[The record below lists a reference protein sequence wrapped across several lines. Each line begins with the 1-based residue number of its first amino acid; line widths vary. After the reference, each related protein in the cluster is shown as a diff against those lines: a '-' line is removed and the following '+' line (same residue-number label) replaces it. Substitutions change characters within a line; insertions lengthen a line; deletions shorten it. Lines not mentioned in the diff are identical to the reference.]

1 MSGDY
6 FNDTMGKLVLRLT
19 VGGLM
24 LFHGVAK
31 ILHPASL
38 EFIGGSLA
46 NIGLPAFIGYGVYIG
61 EVVAPL
67 MVLLGVYCRL
77 GGLIIAV
84 NMVFAIA
91 LAHMGDLFALTPHG
105 GWALELQA
113 FYLLGGVIVLLMGS
127 GRLAIRPD

>member
-19 VGGLM
+19 LGGLM
-24 LFHGVAK
+24 LFHGVGK

-38 EFIGGSLA
+38 EFIGSALT

-61 EVVAPL
+61 EVLAPL
-67 MVLLGVYCRL
+67 MVILGVYCRL
-77 GGLIIAV
+77 GGLLIAV

-91 LAHMGDLFALTPHG
+91 LAHMGELFTLNQHG
-105 GWALELQA
+105 AWALELQG
-113 FYLLGGVIVLLMGS
+113 FYLLCGVVVMLMGS

>member
-38 EFIGGSLA
+38 EFIGGALA
-46 NIGLPAFIGYGVYIG
+46 NIGLPAFIGYGVYVG

-67 MVLLGVYCRL
+67 MVMLGVYCRL

-84 NMVFAIA
+84 NMVFAIM
-91 LAHMGDLFALTPHG
+91 LAHMGDLFTLTPHG
-105 GWALELQA
+105 GWAVELQA
-113 FYLLGGVIVLLMGS
+113 FYLLGGVVVLLMGS